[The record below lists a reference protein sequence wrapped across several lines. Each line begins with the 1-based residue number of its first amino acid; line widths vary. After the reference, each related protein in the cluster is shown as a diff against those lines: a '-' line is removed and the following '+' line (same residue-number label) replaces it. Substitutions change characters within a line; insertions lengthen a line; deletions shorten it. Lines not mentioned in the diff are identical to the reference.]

1 MDPVADGPLAGRV
14 ALVTGAGQG
23 IGRAIA
29 RTFAESGA
37 TVALAGRN
45 LRKLDE
51 TAAECGPPAFTVEL
65 DVTDEQACQRAI
77 EECDQRVGPV
87 DLLVNNAGIAQSAKF
102 TATSTDL
109 WRSIMAVDVDGPFW
123 LTRAALPAMLEQEQG
138 TVISVGSLA
147 SRMGLPYVAAYTAAK
162 HALLGLTRSLAAE
175 YARSGVTFNCVCP
188 YYVDTPMAAATIE
201 NVVAKTGMSEQDALN
216 HMLSPQG
223 RLISVDDV
231 AAMCLLLA
239 SPAGRSITG
248 QAINIDGGQLQS

>member
-1 MDPVADGPLAGRV
+1 MDTLADGPLAGRV

-51 TAAECGPPAFTVEL
+51 AAAECGPRAFTVEL
-65 DVTDEQACQRAI
+65 DVTDEQACQQAI

-102 TATSTDL
+102 VATGTDL
-109 WRSIMAVDVDGPFW
+109 WRSTMAVDVDGPFW
-123 LTRAALPAMLEQEQG
+123 LTRAALPAMLERGRG

-188 YYVDTPMAAATIE
+188 YYVDTPMAATTIQ
-201 NVVAKTGMSEQDALN
+201 NMVAKTGMSEQDALD